1 MKIAFFHAAIVAAAV
16 NAAEPDFLVQTS
28 NIYDS
33 LPDMLVQTANMMEY
47 FFA

>member
-1 MKIAFFHAAIVAAAV
+1 MKIAFFHAAILAAAA
-16 NAAEPDFLVQTS
+16 NAEPDFLVQTS

-33 LPDMLVQTANMMEY
+33 LPDMLVQTANIMEY